1 MATAVCRWRIS
12 LRSTAHTGFMREQQ
26 KKDILVGYHMQEF
39 VVADGEI
46 CAALT
51 TEKPDIDMIRVLIMT
66 NGFKSLFHGAPN
78 MDTLVAMGSTAAFV
92 YSVSRLYVMGYAM
105 GRGET
110 DMHIWQP

>member
-1 MATAVCRWRIS
+1 MASCTS
-12 LRSTAHTGFMREQQ
+12 
-26 KKDILVGYHMQEF
+26 ILLGHENMMIF
-39 VVADGEI
+39 
-46 CAALT
+46 ALT
-51 TEKPDIDMIRVLIMT
+51 QLFLTLPIICIINRKYYE

-110 DMHIWQP
+110 DMASHGSHESLF